1 MNNFDLKKFLVENK
15 LTANSKMLSE
25 PAQKPTIKILKDLY
39 YFDKLGSLGAKADV
53 DEKYH
58 SGAKLVFK
66 KGKSVEDDT
75 THDDSEY
82 KMITSS
88 KRLKKGVDYEVTTN
102 SKAVNENTYNLN
114 DVIDQL
120 KDAIDP
126 TNYGYIGTNK
136 QWIMIEML
144 ENVQM
149 IVRYHLRNSPT
160 SATSQNIDG
169 DKALSLIA
177 ADIEAY
183 RDEELGDAAA
193 AVGEVGMEHLGISG
207 FGQFNKKMDAQ
218 LEQAL
223 KMYYDG
229 KITVEEAA
237 KKVAKALKNKGNYN

>member
-15 LTANSKMLSE
+15 LT
-25 PAQKPTIKILKDLY
+25 
-39 YFDKLGSLGAKADV
+39 
-53 DEKYH
+53 
-58 SGAKLVFK
+58 
-66 KGKSVEDDT
+66 
-75 THDDSEY
+75 
-82 KMITSS
+82 
-88 KRLKKGVDYEVTTN
+88 TN
-102 SKAVNENTYNLN
+102 SKAVNENTHNLN
-114 DVIDQL
+114 DVINQL

-126 TNYGYIGTNK
+126 INYGYIGTNK
-136 QWIMIEML
+136 QSIMIEML

-149 IVRYHLRNSPT
+149 IVSYHLRNSPRPT
-160 SATSQNIDG
+160 ISQNIDG

-183 RDEELGDAAA
+183 RGEELGDAAD
-193 AVGEVGMEHLGISG
+193 AVGEVGTEHLGISG
-207 FGQFNKKMDAQ
+207 FGQFNKKMDAE

>member
-15 LTANSKMLSE
+15 LTANSK
-25 PAQKPTIKILKDLY
+25 
-39 YFDKLGSLGAKADV
+39 
-53 DEKYH
+53 
-58 SGAKLVFK
+58 
-66 KGKSVEDDT
+66 
-75 THDDSEY
+75 
-82 KMITSS
+82 
-88 KRLKKGVDYEVTTN
+88 
-102 SKAVNENTYNLN
+102 AVNENTHNLN

-126 TNYGYIGTNK
+126 INYGYIGTNK
-136 QWIMIEML
+136 QSIMIEML
-144 ENVQM
+144 ENVQT
-149 IVRYHLRNSPT
+149 IVSYHLRNSPRPT
-160 SATSQNIDG
+160 ISQNIDG

-183 RDEELGDAAA
+183 RGEELGDAAD
-193 AVGEVGMEHLGISG
+193 AVGEVGTEHLGISG
-207 FGQFNKKMDAQ
+207 FGQFNKKMDAE

>member
-1 MNNFDLKKFLVENK
+1 MENFDLKKFLVENK
-15 LTANSKMLSE
+15 LT
-25 PAQKPTIKILKDLY
+25 
-39 YFDKLGSLGAKADV
+39 
-53 DEKYH
+53 
-58 SGAKLVFK
+58 
-66 KGKSVEDDT
+66 
-75 THDDSEY
+75 
-82 KMITSS
+82 
-88 KRLKKGVDYEVTTN
+88 TN
-102 SKAVNENTYNLN
+102 SKAVNENTSNLN

-126 TNYGYIGTNK
+126 INYGYIGTNK
-136 QWIMIEML
+136 QSIMIEML

-149 IVRYHLRNSPT
+149 IVSYHLRNSPRPT
-160 SATSQNIDG
+160 ISQNIDG

-183 RDEELGDAAA
+183 RGEELGDAAD
-193 AVGEVGMEHLGISG
+193 AVGEVGTEHLGISG
-207 FGQFNKKMDAQ
+207 FGQFNKKMDAE